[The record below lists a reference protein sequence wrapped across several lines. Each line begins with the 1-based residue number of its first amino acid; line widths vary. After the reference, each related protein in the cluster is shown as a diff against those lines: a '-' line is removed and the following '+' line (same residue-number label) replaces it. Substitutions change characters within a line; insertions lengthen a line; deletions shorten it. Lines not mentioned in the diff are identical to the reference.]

1 MTQEEKNEEK
11 VEETEENI
19 VEQDGEIMVRQDVE
33 ESEEEPETD
42 PKGQSEEDN
51 SETEEANEQDEDSQ
65 STESEESVK
74 DEPTK
79 FKGKSREDLLKMV
92 EDGTHTISK
101 LSDENKNYRE
111 KLKDVDVDPQEIKK
125 KLTAEDFKQSLS
137 KERDKLNY
145 LDRDL
150 NKDEFDKQ
158 QAVVNQLESDWLE
171 KRQDEKIDKRLND
184 NENAVFIEKQKAK
197 LEKDGVKVDDFDEI
211 TEIAKQYSNN
221 GKLDEGSY
229 QKALIDKYG
238 LNTVMSFYNTK
249 VEDKVRKDIKKAG
262 KNQDKRINVNESGKG
277 VRRKLVNLD
286 KLSPRER
293 DQVLDS
299 LSTSDLQKLVEMREK
314 KGIM

>member
-1 MTQEEKNEEK
+1 MRIRTIGKN
-11 VEETEENI
+11 
-19 VEQDGEIMVRQDVE
+19 
-33 ESEEEPETD
+33 
-42 PKGQSEEDN
+42 
-51 SETEEANEQDEDSQ
+51 
-65 STESEESVK
+65 
-74 DEPTK
+74 
-79 FKGKSREDLLKMV
+79 LK
-92 EDGTHTISK
+92 
-101 LSDENKNYRE
+101 N
-111 KLKDVDVDPQEIKK
+111 VDVDPQEIKK